1 MPDFTVDLEPVGR
14 RTTLT
19 AGQTLLTAA
28 QQAGVALIAVC
39 GGVGVCQD
47 CKVQLMSG
55 KLTPLTMVEEET
67 FAPHELAEG
76 WRLAC
81 QAEPL
86 SDVKLHIPPES
97 LSAIQRLQ
105 VEGLENHIP
114 LNPQVTAVEV
124 RLPPPSLTDLRDDLL
139 RLSDTFAANGLKK
152 PRLAL
157 PVLFQFSERMRQQ
170 DWTGRLAIRQDG
182 EVVGTL
188 LPDQSIYG
196 LAVDIGTTKIAAYL
210 VNLDLGK
217 TAAKRGAMNP
227 QISFGE
233 DVVSRIGYANQ
244 GDAERLTL
252 QTCLVET
259 LNELLSSLCEEIKI
273 DVYQVVD
280 AVIVGNTAMHHLFA
294 GISVRQL
301 GQAPYVAAVTAPLD
315 FPAAQVGLVM
325 APGAH
330 VYLPPNIAGYVGAD
344 HVSMVLAT
352 QTWQKPGVTLA
363 LDIGTN
369 TEISLSANGRLV
381 SCSCASG
388 PAFEGAHISAGMRAV
403 PGAIER
409 VQCLEGKL
417 RIFTIDHEP
426 PVGICGSG
434 VLDAVAEMRSSS
446 IIDER
451 GTLRKDAPGVRP
463 NGRTSE
469 FLLVPA
475 GSTGTGKD
483 ITITRRDVNEIQL
496 AKAAI
501 RTGIEIL
508 LAELG
513 LQAQEIDE
521 FIVAGAFG
529 TYLYL
534 PSAVRIGMFPNLPA
548 ECFSQ
553 VGNAAGIGARQM
565 LISMTKRDEALEILQ
580 RMEYIELTTHPEF
593 QDTYVRTMVVDP
605 I

>member
-1 MPDFTVDLEPVGR
+1 
-14 RTTLT
+14 
-19 AGQTLLTAA
+19 
-28 QQAGVALIAVC
+28 
-39 GGVGVCQD
+39 
-47 CKVQLMSG
+47 MSG

-280 AVIVGNTAMHHLFA
+280 AVIVCNTAMHHLFA

-301 GQAPYVAAVTAPLD
+301 WQAPYVAAVTAPLD